1 MNCKLVGQF
10 VQHLEVTLA
19 PGEDFYAEKGSVVYL
34 EAGIEKELSFNG
46 SGLGRILGAKLSGES
61 LFILR
66 LFNVSNM
73 PRKVVIGS
81 RFRRGERQLFRCRFG
96 LLPVKINGE
105 TMICHRG
112 VYVGSNNK
120 VSVTTKLSIAGL
132 TGGMGLLLQKI
143 QGSSTVFLDTKG
155 TPITINLQ
163 YGETIEVDEDHI
175 IALLNIS
182 ENQMHSNWSLGN
194 LLGGEGLSMMRVT
207 GPGTVYLSPSK
218 FMPPIAQ

>member
-1 MNCKLVGQF
+1 
-10 VQHLEVTLA
+10 
-19 PGEDFYAEKGSVVYL
+19 
-34 EAGIEKELSFNG
+34 
-46 SGLGRILGAKLSGES
+46 AKLSGES

-66 LFNVSNM
+66 MYNNTNI
-73 PRKVVIGS
+73 PRKLVIGS
-81 RFRRGERQLFRCRFG
+81 RYG
-96 LLPVKINGE
+96 LLHVKLNGE

-120 VSVTTKLSIAGL
+120 VNVTTKLSIAGL

-143 QGSSTVFLDTKG
+143 QGNSTVFLDTKG
-155 TPITINLQ
+155 SPITINLQ

-175 IALLNIS
+175 IALLNINES
-182 ENQMHSNWSLGN
+182 QMQSNWSLGN

-218 FMPPIAQ
+218 FYTPSQ

>member
-10 VQHLEVTLA
+10 VQYLEVTLA
-19 PGEDFYAEKGSVVYL
+19 PGEDFFTEKGSVIYL

-66 LFNVSNM
+66 LYNVSNM

-81 RFRRGERQLFRCRFG
+81 RFG
-96 LLPVKINGE
+96 LVPVRLNGE

-120 VSVTTKLSIAGL
+120 VNVTTKLSISGL

-143 QGSSTVFLDTKG
+143 QGNATVFLDTKG
-155 TPITINLQ
+155 QPIVINLQ
-163 YGETIEVDEDHI
+163 YGETIEIDENHI
-175 IALLNIS
+175 IALVNIAES
-182 ENQMHSNWSLGN
+182 QMQSIWSLGN
-194 LLGGEGLSMMRVT
+194 IFGGEGLSMMRVT
-207 GPGTVYLSPSK
+207 GPGTVYLSPAK
-218 FMPPIAQ
+218 FLFPDEH

>member
-10 VQHLEVTLA
+10 VQHLEVTLS
-19 PGEDFYAEKGSVVYL
+19 PGEDFYAEKGSVIYL

-46 SGLGRILGAKLSGES
+46 SGLGRILGAKLAGES

-66 LFNVSNM
+66 LYNVSNM

-81 RFRRGERQLFRCRFG
+81 RFG
-96 LLPVKINGE
+96 LLPVKINDKRR
-105 TMICHRG
+105 I
-112 VYVGSNNK
+112 GSNNR
-120 VSVTTKLSIAGL
+120 VNVTTKLSIAGL

-175 IALLNIS
+175 IALLNIA
-182 ENQMHSNWSLGN
+182 ENQMQSNWSLGN

-218 FMPPIAQ
+218 FLPPVVQ